1 MSALNGNPLPQG
13 WAYSSIADVV
23 IDRVK
28 QAPPAEGSTVKY
40 IDITSIDRATKR
52 IAEAREIAASDAP
65 TRARQWVRAGD
76 VLVSMTRPN
85 LNAVARVPAS
95 LEGAVSST
103 GFDVLRPNGIA
114 SAWLFYR
121 VQSEEFLS
129 DLTDKTQGVV
139 YPAVRPRD
147 VRAHR
152 LPVPPLPEQ
161 DRIVAVIETELTRID
176 AAVAALERVRANLK
190 RYRAS
195 VLKAAVEG
203 RLVPTEAELASK
215 EGRDFE
221 PASVLLDRI
230 LAERRRRWEES
241 ELARMKAAGKPPKDD
256 RWKSKYKEP
265 AAPNTSTL
273 PQLPDGWCWSTV
285 EQISTDCLIG
295 IDRGRQQEVSADIG
309 HPYLRMNN
317 LTSDGRIDLSKLSY
331 VHASKD
337 ESLRFEIGA
346 GDILFNTRNSVELVG
361 KTAIVRQ
368 VPLGTLYNNNLM
380 RIRVSPQVIGAFVSG
395 QMNSESFK
403 ARLNRVKRATTN
415 VAAVYA
421 KDLLP
426 LPVALPPFA
435 EQARISSEI
444 SRLHSGGDATE
455 PVIEACMLRCARL
468 RQAILKWAF
477 EGRLVDQDP
486 NDEPASVLLD
496 RIRAERAATTPT
508 AKSRKTNAHEIE
520 AAK

>member
-1 MSALNGNPLPQG
+1 MSALNGDPLPQG

-23 IDRVK
+23 IDRVE
-28 QAPPAEGSTVKY
+28 QAPPTEGSTVKY

-52 IAEAREIAASDAP
+52 IAEAREIAGSDAP

-121 VQSEEFLS
+121 VQSEDFIS

-152 LPVPPLPEQ
+152 LPIPPLPEQ
-161 DRIVAVIETELTRID
+161 DRIVAVIETELTCID

-265 AAPNTSTL
+265 VAPDTSTL
-273 PQLPDGWCWSTV
+273 PQLPDGWCWASADQCTNQITDGEHITPPRTDDGVFLLSARNVQDGRLSLEVVDHVSETV
-285 EQISTDCLIG
+285 FEQLSKRLIMEPG
-295 IDRGRQQEVSADIG
+295 DVLLSCSGSVGRSCVVPAGIRFALVRSVAVLKPVLPMGTYLSLALRSLFLQRQIDRKKTQTAQANIFQGKIRTLVFPLPPVDEQFRIVSEIARLLSVTDQTDYLVSAAAQ
-309 HPYLRMNN
+309 R
-317 LTSDGRIDLSKLSY
+317 SD
-331 VHASKD
+331 
-337 ESLRFEIGA
+337 
-346 GDILFNTRNSVELVG
+346 
-361 KTAIVRQ
+361 
-368 VPLGTLYNNNLM
+368 
-380 RIRVSPQVIGAFVSG
+380 
-395 QMNSESFK
+395 
-403 ARLNRVKRATTN
+403 
-415 VAAVYA
+415 
-421 KDLLP
+421 
-426 LPVALPPFA
+426 
-435 EQARISSEI
+435 
-444 SRLHSGGDATE
+444 
-455 PVIEACMLRCARL
+455 RL
-468 RQAILKWAF
+468 RQSILKWAF
-477 EGRLVDQDP
+477 EGKLVDQDP
-486 NDEPASVLLD
+486 NDEPASVLLE
-496 RIRAERAATTPT
+496 RIRAERAATMPSR
-508 AKSRKTNAHEIE
+508 KSRKTNTHQIE